1 MDRKAN
7 LFDKIG
13 SLIPGYKGWVER
25 EGRRECDRQLRE
37 QTSDKLYVIEKRIND
52 LIEDS
57 ETSDLVKL
65 DRLRKKID
73 NLKDVIKYMPYG
85 ESSMF
90 ADTVIGNTE
99 LEKIYQLDLT
109 ILETTEE
116 IQKII
121 NNKDTNSLLETIIV
135 LETAIIKRNEY
146 LKDM

>member
-1 MDRKAN
+1 MDRKTN

-37 QTSDKLYVIEKRIND
+37 QTSDKLYVIEKKINVF
-52 LIEDS
+52 IEEAS
-57 ETSDLVKL
+57 TNDLVKL

-73 NLKDVIKYMPYG
+73 NLKDIIKYMPYG

-109 ILETTEE
+109 ILESTEE
-116 IQKII
+116 IQTSIK
-121 NNKDTNSLLETIIV
+121 NKDTDSLLEIIIV

-146 LKDM
+146 LKDI